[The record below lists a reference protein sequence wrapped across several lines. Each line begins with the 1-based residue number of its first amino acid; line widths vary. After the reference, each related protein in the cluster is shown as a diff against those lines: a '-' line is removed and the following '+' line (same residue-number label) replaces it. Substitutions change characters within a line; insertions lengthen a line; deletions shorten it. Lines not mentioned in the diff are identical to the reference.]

1 MVMKSSS
8 LILTHTIVFTA
19 GITAAVVFHGSREN
33 ELQPTN
39 PEKLPHAAALRSSDA
54 DAASAIEGR
63 TSSVRRADPAE
74 SAITAKKTGKAATEQ
89 LSEIVRITDPFDRQR
104 ALMDLIEKLG
114 PDEFAGVAE
123 RFRALDHLGNSEDGY
138 RLILSRWAKAD
149 PLRALEFVNQHRDSR
164 RGRET
169 ILSTWAGNDP
179 TAAERWA
186 MANHQGDGPN
196 PHVPAIIDGVARH
209 DLNEALRM
217 AEAMPQSRER
227 GAAVES
233 ITRALFLQGADAAMA
248 FPASIA
254 DERLRGGFVAAIANR
269 MVEKDLP
276 QAASWIASLSEG
288 TVQNR
293 AARRVADALARQD
306 ISNAAA
312 WVKTL
317 KPEAQVEAAHGVI
330 RPMSA
335 GNIAAT
341 AQWVSTL
348 AGTPNYDRAVEEFV
362 WSCNTRAPEQSAA
375 WIQGV
380 ADPTQRRRLYH
391 RMLGEWAQN
400 DAAAVKQWVSNN
412 NVPADVLQ
420 RFSR

>member
-1 MVMKSSS
+1 MKSSS
-8 LILTHTIVFTA
+8 LIFTHAVVFAA
-19 GITAAVVFHGSREN
+19 GITAAMVIHGSREN
-33 ELQPTN
+33 ELQPASFGKLSH
-39 PEKLPHAAALRSSDA
+39 PETMRSSGA
-54 DAASAIEGR
+54 DAASAIERR
-63 TSSVRRADPAE
+63 TSSVRRTDPAE
-74 SAITAKKTGKAATEQ
+74 PPIASKQTGKAATEQ
-89 LSEIVRITDPFDRQR
+89 LSEIVRITDPFDRKR
-104 ALMDLIEKLG
+104 ALIDLIEKLG
-114 PDEFAGVAE
+114 PDEFAGIAE
-123 RFRALDHLGNSEDGY
+123 RFRELDHLGNAEDGY
-138 RLILSRWAKAD
+138 RLILGRWAKAD

-164 RGRET
+164 TGRET

-186 MANHQGDGPN
+186 MAHHQGDGPN
-196 PHVPAIIDGVARH
+196 PHMPAIIDGVARH
-209 DLNEALRM
+209 DLNKALRM
-217 AEAMPQSRER
+217 AQAMPQSRER

-233 ITRALFLQGADAAMA
+233 ITRALFLQGADAAMP

-254 DERLRGGFVAAIANR
+254 DEHLRGGFVAAIANR

-276 QAASWIASLSEG
+276 KTASWIASLSEG

-306 ISNAAA
+306 ISSAAA

-317 KPEAQVEAAHGVI
+317 KPEAQVEAARGVI
-330 RPMSA
+330 QPMSA

-348 AGTPNYDRAVEEFV
+348 AGTPDYDRAVEEFV

-375 WIQGV
+375 WIQAV